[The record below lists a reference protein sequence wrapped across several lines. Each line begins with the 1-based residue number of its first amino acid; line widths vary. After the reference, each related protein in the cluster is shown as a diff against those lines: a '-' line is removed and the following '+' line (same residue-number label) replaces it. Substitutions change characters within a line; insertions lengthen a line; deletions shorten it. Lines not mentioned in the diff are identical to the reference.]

1 METGAD
7 DQPTEKRLA
16 TALLICGLL
25 LGAALLLIRAGAQNT
40 LSHDDAIS
48 YLAATGHMGAYATE
62 IPAGRWVPAQAWQ
75 AYWTPD
81 RFGIFRQIG
90 RDLARYDIH
99 PPLYFWL
106 LHIWIQVTGVR
117 LSAGPLLN
125 TAFLLLG
132 AWIIAL
138 ACRLARC
145 SRGASALAA
154 VMWLLSGATLSVA
167 GETRQ
172 YSLLGLAVAGLAASL
187 LLFLDRRSVA
197 AALLVYATA
206 AAGLLVHYQFAIVLA
221 LAVLVAALLLARGRQ
236 ARAVAFLFGVSAA
249 AGVTF
254 LLLHP
259 AFMGSFA
266 MQRSQAVPF
275 VWTDIPY
282 RMTRILYALF
292 EQVLPAR
299 MARMIVNA
307 AARYWGLCLL
317 MALAAGLVAWLV
329 ARRRAGGG
337 RASRASWADGEIF
350 LLTLTAATLLLVSA
364 MYIFQISPRHAMGA
378 QYLMAVSPL
387 LFMTGA
393 KVFDRLASGIRWRPV
408 LILVL
413 IVYQA
418 AYGGWTTRA
427 QVRTASERP
436 TAEHPPAVLDLGSP
450 ILLDSVARG
459 VLPTVLWHV
468 QGATPV
474 YAAMQDDLLGG
485 FPAIPG
491 DVRRL
496 VYVSDLRYG
505 NDTAKQGRVL
515 EQLAAQGFRSVAR
528 KGSVFGVGEVF
539 EVTR

>member
-1 METGAD
+1 VE

-16 TALLICGLL
+16 LGLLICGLV
-25 LGAALLLIRAGAQNT
+25 LGATLLLIRSGAQNT
-40 LSHDDAIS
+40 LSHDDVIS

-75 AYWTPD
+75 AYWMPD
-81 RFGIFRQIG
+81 RFGVFGQIG

-132 AWIIAL
+132 AWIIAR

-154 VMWLLSGATLSVA
+154 VMWLLSGATLAVA

-172 YSLLGLAVAGLAASL
+172 YSLLGLAVAGLTASL
-187 LLFLDRRSVA
+187 LLFLDRRSLA

-206 AAGLLVHYQFAIVLA
+206 AAGLLVHYQFAVL
-221 LAVLVAALLLARGRQ
+221 LSLGTLVAAILLMRGRLW
-236 ARAVAFLFGVSAA
+236 RGVVLLFAAMAA
-249 AGVTF
+249 AGITF

-259 AFMGSFA
+259 GFTGSFA
-266 MQRSQAVPF
+266 MQRSQAIPF
-275 VWTDIPY
+275 AWTDIPY
-282 RMTRILYALF
+282 RMTRVLYALF
-292 EQVLPAR
+292 EQVMLPR
-299 MARMIVNA
+299 MAWALGDA
-307 AARYWGLCLL
+307 ASRYWGIFLL
-317 MALAAGLVAWLV
+317 MALAACLAVWLV

-337 RASRASWADGEIF
+337 KVSRADGEAF
-350 LLTLTAATLLLVSA
+350 LLIFTAAALLLVA
-364 MYIFQISPRHAMGA
+364 FLYIFQISPRHAMGA

-393 KVFDRLASGIRWRPV
+393 RVFDRLAGGIRWRPV
-408 LILVL
+408 LILALV
-413 IVYQA
+413 VYQG
-418 AYGGWTTRA
+418 AYGGWMTFA

-436 TAEHPPAVLDLGSP
+436 PAASDSGSP

-468 QGATPV
+468 PASTPV
-474 YAAMQDDLLGG
+474 YAAMQDDLLDG
-485 FPAIPG
+485 FPEIPA

-505 NDTAKQGRVL
+505 NNADKQSRVL
-515 EQLAAQGFRSVAR
+515 EQLAAQGFRSVAER
-528 KGSVFGVGEVF
+528 GSVNGMGETF
-539 EVTR
+539 EVIR